1 MIDGKQ
7 ADLSSFKQQVLSVAK
22 DLNVELTRLKCLL
35 VRLTWLSK
43 RRKKSGRG

>member
-22 DLNVELTRLKCLL
+22 DLNVELTPFE
-35 VRLTWLSK
+35 VLTGAAYLAFEK
-43 RRKKSGRG
+43 AKKSGRG